1 MGVMKATDQ
10 VTIVEGAI
18 GDTTELEA
26 KVEELNNN
34 LTAKDST
41 KFRFATDGEGN
52 YGYLKA
58 DDSFVPFK
66 KESAKSLNLTTID
79 EWQDY
84 TNFSIL
90 SDDYNSLFFSEVGS
104 ATYKEE
110 VQLLNYIYLFAIDNH
125 TTGSKLYV
133 DISPDKNNWTNVV
146 EFDVSTSSIGY
157 LYNIKQYANQG
168 YKYVR
173 VRYDDNSPSV
183 HSATIKGLVVC

>member
-1 MGVMKATDQ
+1 M
-10 VTIVEGAI
+10 
-18 GDTTELEA
+18 
-26 KVEELNNN
+26 
-34 LTAKDST
+34 
-41 KFRFATDGEGN
+41 
-52 YGYLKA
+52 
-58 DDSFVPFK
+58 
-66 KESAKSLNLTTID
+66 
-79 EWQDY
+79 
-84 TNFSIL
+84 
-90 SDDYNSLFFSEVGS
+90 FFSEVGS

>member
-1 MGVMKATDQ
+1 MGVMKAADQ
-10 VTIVEGAI
+10 VTIVEGGI

-34 LTAKDST
+34 LTIDGDYKFKVGKDG
-41 KFRFATDGEGN
+41 DGN
-52 YGYLKA
+52 VCYYGA
-58 DDSFVPFK
+58 DGSLIPFK

-173 VRYDDNSPSV
+173 VRYDDNSTAV